1 MAEERILITKVSS
14 HCRALRFS
22 CDPFDTEE
30 GMFCAKSVR
39 YVRITEKDCAKCK
52 NPVLMGISS
61 AEAIER
67 MKNAGLKYACR
78 ANGRDIPE
86 EVHHH
91 YANMMEAA
99 LNALLGVGK

>member
-1 MAEERILITKVSS
+1 MADKEERIYICKTFKTDPCEICEGSGQIECAI
-14 HCRALRFS
+14 CRKK
-22 CDPFDTEE
+22 PMFD
-30 GMFCAKSVR
+30 KS
-39 YVRITEKDCAKCK
+39 
-52 NPVLMGISS
+52 ISR

-99 LNALLGVGK
+99 LDALLGEKK